1 METSRTAELTRNTNE
16 TQIEVSLKLD
26 GEGKNEI
33 ATGIP
38 FLAFWPTSDDTCEI
52 DVHWFSPDWG
62 EGDIPEVWEKRIK
75 NFENILFEDTQFAPD
90 IQASVSSPG
99 FKGVLLNYQE
109 RRIYHWHEELDKK
122 IGHNKMDQDYSIPSV
137 LGPFIEK

>member
-1 METSRTAELTRNTNE
+1 LVTPPA
-16 TQIEVSLKLD
+16 
-26 GEGKNEI
+26 

-38 FLAFWPTSDDTCEI
+38 FLTFWPTSDDTCEI

-62 EGDIPEVWEKRIK
+62 DGDLPEVWEKRIE

-122 IGHNKMDQDYSIPSV
+122 IGHNKMDQDYSIPKV
-137 LGPFIEK
+137 LSPFIEK